1 MYGTAKIDVFLEKSK
16 RPLSPS
22 FWNEV
27 WFASLK
33 ACKVRSDTRVV
44 CANLGPANNIPQ
56 NPSNF
61 LLSSRGGGDMTVST
75 CVVFQDP
82 RSKRKSS
89 HALREFCNVLYVLA
103 AVVLV
108 CLCFSCCDSVF
119 VLQHNT
125 VVPPNCPSTHRR
137 CPPHLSSCTRS
148 TIFPESDKLLL
159 SLSLRSM
166 QLPCDT

>member
-1 MYGTAKIDVFLEKSK
+1 MQSTQ
-16 RPLSPS
+16 R
-22 FWNEV
+22 
-27 WFASLK
+27 
-33 ACKVRSDTRVV
+33 DTRVV
-44 CANLGPANNIPQ
+44 CVNVERANNIPQ

-61 LLSSRGGGDMTVST
+61 PLSFGGGGDVSA
-75 CVVFQDP
+75 CVVFQGP
-82 RSKRKSS
+82 CSKRKSS

-108 CLCFSCCDSVF
+108 CLYFSCCDSVF

-125 VVPPNCPSTHRR
+125 VVPPHCPSTHRR